1 MALTDDTHAEGV
13 FEAWLKESAI
23 GSIPLS
29 DPEGRGEKPTW
40 MLLVAGA
47 IAGMVSRTL
56 TAPADRIKTL
66 LQGMWGLTVVI
77 WNFMQPSVIWRLS
90 FICSI

>member
-1 MALTDDTHAEGV
+1 MQGVSSLSDQCSPSHHRHFLALTDGTHAEGV

-29 DPEGRGEKPTW
+29 DPEGRCETPSW
-40 MLLVAGA
+40 VLLAAGA
-47 IAGMVSRTL
+47 LAGMVSRTL

-66 LQGMWGLTVVI
+66 LQGG
-77 WNFMQPSVIWRLS
+77 
-90 FICSI
+90 